1 MRYQT
6 QKWLFVL
13 CLIVGTFAAGLDV
26 LPSLHAQTPDTL
38 KTFNS
43 LVNAASASAADL
55 KVVADESVQV
65 TTALANDH
73 DSAMRGFE
81 AVTANSP
88 ARVLS
93 LVKQHAPRSQVE
105 IIRLES
111 DFKFVIGFGRDNPN
125 APGGRGGFYLCFAS
139 RNHPTKCAD
148 GTRADIAIATG

>member
-6 QKWLFVL
+6 QEWLFVL

-43 LVNAASASAADL
+43 LVNEASASVADL
-55 KVVADESVQV
+55 KVMADESVQV

-73 DSAMRGFE
+73 DFAVRVFE

-111 DFKFVIGFGRDNPN
+111 DFKFAIRFIRDNPN
-125 APGGRGGFYLCFAS
+125 VPGGRSGFMLCFAS
-139 RNHPTKCAD
+139 RNHPEKCPD
-148 GTRADIAIATG
+148 GTRFDIDI

>member
-13 CLIVGTFAAGLDV
+13 CSTVGTFAAGLHV

-38 KTFNS
+38 KTFS
-43 LVNAASASAADL
+43 LVNEASASAADL

-73 DSAMRGFE
+73 DFAVRVFE

-93 LVKQHAPRSQVE
+93 LVKQHAPR
-105 IIRLES
+105 
-111 DFKFVIGFGRDNPN
+111 K
-125 APGGRGGFYLCFAS
+125 PG
-139 RNHPTKCAD
+139 
-148 GTRADIAIATG
+148 